1 MKQDLKPTGGLTF
14 NFPYFQYLI
23 FLFAELTPML
33 RPGGAVMELSIH
45 NRRLFLGCFLA
56 VDVSE
61 QQKQDEEFQAQSVLE
76 KDPREIEP
84 LLEEESV
91 L

>member
-1 MKQDLKPTGGLTF
+1 
-14 NFPYFQYLI
+14 
-23 FLFAELTPML
+23 ML
-33 RPGGAVMELSIH
+33 RPGGPVMELSIH